1 MNVNTVM
8 NRIVEQ
14 RWLMYLA
21 LFLSIFLVQY
31 CFAAGDTDVLSKT
44 GVTGKVEGTFGP
56 SSFFAWAIY
65 ILEFVVGM
73 YKYATGGKN
82 PMVLVGIVVLI
93 IASAAGFSL
102 IGTAPA
108 GGS

>member
-1 MNVNTVM
+1 MNFNHYM
-8 NRIVEQ
+8 NRLMEQ

-21 LFLSIFLVQY
+21 LFISVFIVQY

-44 GVTGKVEGTFGP
+44 GVSGKVEGTFGP

-65 ILEFVVGM
+65 ILEFVFGM

-82 PMVLVGIVVLI
+82 PMALVGIVILI
-93 IASAAGFSL
+93 IISAAGFNL
-102 IGTAPA
+102 IGTSPS
-108 GGS
+108 GT